1 MGFAMRMK
9 FADII
14 KPDGFRPIYINGK
27 KQGFSFDMQL
37 AYYRGHYLS
46 DIDCFEVLVDGEKM
60 AQEGVT
66 LELNGKEFTT
76 YQFAHAETEFWSQV
90 ATATVNVLKP
100 GGLAVATATVNVLKP
115 GGLAA
120 GEHEL
125 TLNLML
131 RIPYMAI
138 GPQMYMP
145 LDSGD
150 TVKFTL

>member
-9 FADII
+9 ITDII
-14 KPDGFRPIYINGK
+14 KPGSVKPIYINGE
-27 KQGFSFDMQL
+27 QNGFSFGVQL

-46 DIDCFEVLVDGEKM
+46 DIDCLEVSVDGEKM
-60 AQEGVT
+60 PQEGVT

-90 ATATVNVLKP
+90 ASAKVNVLKR
-100 GGLAVATATVNVLKP
+100 

-125 TLNLML
+125 KLDLML
-131 RIPYMAI
+131 RVPYMAM
-138 GPQMYMP
+138 GPGKYMP
-145 LDSGD
+145 LDCGD
-150 TVKFTL
+150 TVRFTM

>member
-9 FADII
+9 VSDII
-14 KPDGFRPIYINGK
+14 KPGSVKPIYINGK
-27 KQGFSFDMQL
+27 PNGFSFDVQL

-46 DIDCFEVLVDGEKM
+46 DIDRLEVLVDGEKM

-76 YQFAHAETEFWSQV
+76 YQFSHAETEYWSQV
-90 ATATVNVLKP
+90 ANARVNVLKK
-100 GGLAVATATVNVLKP
+100 GGLAF
-115 GGLAA
+115 

-131 RIPYMAI
+131 RVPYMAI
-138 GPQMYMP
+138 GPQTYMP
-145 LDSGD
+145 LDCGD

>member
-9 FADII
+9 ITDII
-14 KPDGFRPIYINGK
+14 KPGSFKPIYINGQK
-27 KQGFSFDMQL
+27 HGFSFDMQL

-60 AQEGVT
+60 PQEGIT

-76 YQFAHAETEFWSQV
+76 YQFAHAETEYWSQV
-90 ATATVNVLKP
+90 ATARVNVLKR
-100 GGLAVATATVNVLKP
+100 GGIP
-115 GGLAA
+115 A

-131 RIPYMAI
+131 RVPYMAI

-145 LDSGD
+145 LDCGD
-150 TVKFTL
+150 TVTFEL

>member
-9 FADII
+9 ITDII
-14 KPDGFRPIYINGK
+14 KPGSVKPIYINGE
-27 KQGFSFDMQL
+27 QNGFSFGVQL

-46 DIDCFEVLVDGEKM
+46 DIDCLEVSVDGEKM
-60 AQEGVT
+60 PQEGVT

-90 ATATVNVLKP
+90 ADARINVLKR
-100 GGLAVATATVNVLKP
+100 

-125 TLNLML
+125 KLDLML
-131 RIPYMAI
+131 RVPYMAM
-138 GPQMYMP
+138 GPGRYMP
-145 LDSGD
+145 LDCGD
-150 TVKFTL
+150 TVRLTM

>member
-9 FADII
+9 ITDII
-14 KPDGFRPIYINGK
+14 KPGSFKPIYINGRK
-27 KQGFSFDMQL
+27 HGFSFDMQL

-76 YQFAHAETEFWSQV
+76 YQFAHAETEYWSQV
-90 ATATVNVLKP
+90 ANARVNVLKP
-100 GGLAVATATVNVLKP
+100 GGLAE
-115 GGLAA
+115 

-131 RIPYMAI
+131 RVPYMAI
-138 GPQMYMP
+138 GPGVYMP

-150 TVKFTL
+150 TVTFAL

>member
-100 GGLAVATATVNVLKP
+100 GGLA
-115 GGLAA
+115 A

>member
-14 KPDGFRPIYINGK
+14 KPGSIRPIWINGQ
-27 KQGFSFDMQL
+27 KQGFSFDVQL
-37 AYYRGHYLS
+37 GYYRGHYLS

-90 ATATVNVLKP
+90 AI
-100 GGLAVATATVNVLKP
+100 ATVNVLKP

-131 RIPYMAI
+131 RVPYMAI
-138 GPQMYMP
+138 GPQTYMP

-150 TVKFTL
+150 TVKFEL